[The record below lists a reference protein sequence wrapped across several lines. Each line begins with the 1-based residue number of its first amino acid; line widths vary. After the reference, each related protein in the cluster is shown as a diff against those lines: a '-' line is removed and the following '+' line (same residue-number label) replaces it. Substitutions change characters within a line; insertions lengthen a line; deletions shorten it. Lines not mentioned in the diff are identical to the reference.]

1 MHEIFTAS
9 NRLIAEFE
17 LTGCYRF
24 LCGGLQAYSWN
35 NGDETKAILRTFERG
50 CCLRFDA
57 EENEF
62 VFRGVLLGVTYLFR
76 VHPDEIR
83 NAVRVG

>member
-1 MHEIFTAS
+1 MKQPVTAS

-17 LTGCYRF
+17 LSGCYRF
-24 LCGGLQAYSWN
+24 LSGGLEAYSWE
-35 NGDETKAILRTFERG
+35 NGDESKAVLRLFERG

-83 NAVRVG
+83 NAARIS

>member
-1 MHEIFTAS
+1 MPKTTTVA
-9 NRLIAEFE
+9 NRIIAEFE
-17 LTGCYRF
+17 PTGCYRF
-24 LCGGLQAYSWN
+24 LSGGLEAYSWE
-35 NGDETKAILRTFERG
+35 NGDESQAVLRPFERG

-62 VFRGVLLGVTYLFR
+62 IFRGVLLGVTYLFR

-83 NAVRVG
+83 NATRIS